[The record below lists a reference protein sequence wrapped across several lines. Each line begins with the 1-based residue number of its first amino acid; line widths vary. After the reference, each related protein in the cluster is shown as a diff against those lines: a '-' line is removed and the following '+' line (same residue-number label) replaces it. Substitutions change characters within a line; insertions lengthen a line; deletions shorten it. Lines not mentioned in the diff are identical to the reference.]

1 MKTMKKLSETM
12 KKSVGRMLHGVFLS
26 EKVEHIKGAGG
37 DIP

>member
-12 KKSVGRMLHGVFLS
+12 KKSIGRVLHGVFLS
-26 EKVEHIKGAGG
+26 EKVEHIRGAEE